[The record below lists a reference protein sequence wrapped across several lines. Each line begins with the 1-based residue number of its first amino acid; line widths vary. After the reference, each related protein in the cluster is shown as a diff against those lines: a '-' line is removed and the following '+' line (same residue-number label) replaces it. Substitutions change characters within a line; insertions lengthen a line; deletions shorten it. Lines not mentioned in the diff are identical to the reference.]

1 MMMKKGGG
9 GGEKVLEEE
18 DGEGGGEKRKDGKNA
33 NDARTLGKVSSYG
46 DGEKQWI
53 EVIAGPDED
62 VVKKCTED
70 EFPVLHFQG

>member
-53 EVIAGPDED
+53 EVIAGPERRCG
-62 VVKKCTED
+62 KEMYRR
-70 EFPVLHFQG
+70 

>member
-1 MMMKKGGG
+1 MMLKNGGG

-53 EVIAGPDED
+53 EVIAGPERRCG
-62 VVKKCTED
+62 KEMYRR
-70 EFPVLHFQG
+70 

>member
-1 MMMKKGGG
+1 MAAGNQRMMKKGGG

-53 EVIAGPDED
+53 EVIAGPERRCG
-62 VVKKCTED
+62 KEMYRR
-70 EFPVLHFQG
+70 

>member
-1 MMMKKGGG
+1 MAAGNQMMMKKGGG

-53 EVIAGPDED
+53 EVIAGPERRCG
-62 VVKKCTED
+62 KEMYRR
-70 EFPVLHFQG
+70 